1 VRTPPR
7 FPNLMDGAPLMNKTL
22 VALFALVVA
31 LAGCSKSADSD
42 APAAASQSAT
52 GTVAKVVKVAVSP
65 TSPPMV
71 FEQDGKT
78 VGADMEIFEGYCKA
92 RGCTLQ
98 VTAYDWQGM
107 LGAVSSGQA
116 DVAYSGIS
124 ITDKRKEVMDFSQ
137 PYYDN
142 AWHLVSLTSRNLKI
156 TDLAE
161 LNKYS
166 IGYPRGMAYSDL
178 IKNELEPKGYYS
190 LDKVKLYPSYNET
203 VADLQN
209 GNLDLAFI
217 EEPVFADFKF
227 KKKLPIESSYS
238 FTGFDKLGFA
248 FAKGSPM
255 RDDFDK
261 YLVELG
267 PEQVK
272 AILDKWMK

>member
-1 VRTPPR
+1 
-7 FPNLMDGAPLMNKTL
+7 MNKTL
-22 VALFALVVA
+22 VALCALVLA
-31 LAGCSKSADSD
+31 LAGCSKSADSG

-98 VTAYDWQGM
+98 VTPYDWQGM

-142 AWHLVSLTSRNLKI
+142 AWHLVSLTSRNVKI

-178 IKNELEPKGYYS
+178 IKN
-190 LDKVKLYPSYNET
+190 
-203 VADLQN
+203 
-209 GNLDLAFI
+209 
-217 EEPVFADFKF
+217 
-227 KKKLPIESSYS
+227 
-238 FTGFDKLGFA
+238 
-248 FAKGSPM
+248 
-255 RDDFDK
+255 
-261 YLVELG
+261 
-267 PEQVK
+267 
-272 AILDKWMK
+272 